1 MNYRINFDE
10 SISQM
15 IQRLKQ
21 EHVDFE
27 STFNKVEKCIN
38 ENANKE
44 AIKIIHDLSESII
57 KHAVEEEARLMRV
70 IMHSAKEESVD
81 SIKIM
86 QEHNWVVDF
95 LKHKLQNIEG
105 EINQQHSQQQQQQ
118 QLQEKVKGEI
128 NEFIANL
135 RNHFSE
141 EEQIVFPLALKADSS
156 YLN

>member
-27 STFNKVEKCIN
+27 LTFKKVEKYIN

-44 AIKIIHDLSESII
+44 AIKIIHDISESII

-70 IMHSAKEESVD
+70 IMHTQKRNPPILSKLSR
-81 SIKIM
+81 SITGLSI
-86 QEHNWVVDF
+86 F
-95 LKHKLQNIEG
+95 
-105 EINQQHSQQQQQQ
+105 
-118 QLQEKVKGEI
+118 
-128 NEFIANL
+128 
-135 RNHFSE
+135 
-141 EEQIVFPLALKADSS
+141 
-156 YLN
+156 